1 MLTLAAGD
9 TELVLAPEAGGSIAA
24 FRWRGIDV
32 MRASGDEAV
41 TARDPLGLAC
51 FPLVPYSNRIAHGR
65 FVWDGR
71 EVRLPRNFGAHPHA
85 IHGLGWQAP
94 WAVAASGETSATLTY
109 AHDGSVWPWAFDA
122 IQDFAVTDDG
132 FDVVLSVTNRGATDM
147 PAGLGLHPYFPNPPA
162 TQLTARLDGWWR
174 TDAFVMPLGHAAEV
188 RDDWSHRLH
197 AAGTTDHVF
206 SGLSGPVA
214 LDWPT
219 HRLTFAASAN
229 AQWLVVYAPAGDTI
243 TAIEPVTQPTDA
255 LNLSG
260 QPGVAR
266 LAPGETLTL
275 SVAYRVSPGRSA

>member
-1 MLTLAAGD
+1 MRLASGD
-9 TELVLAPEAGGSIAA
+9 TELVLAPEVGGSIAA

-41 TARDPLGLAC
+41 AARDPLGLAC

-65 FVWDGR
+65 FVWNGR
-71 EVRLPRNFGAHPHA
+71 EVRLPRNFGTHPHA
-85 IHGLGWQAP
+85 IHGLAWQAP
-94 WAVAASGETSATLTY
+94 WAGTANDTTASLAY

-122 IQDFAVTDDG
+122 RQDFTVTDDG
-132 FDVVLSVTNRGATDM
+132 FDVALSVTNRDATDM

-162 TQLTARLDGWWR
+162 TRLTAKLDGWWR
-174 TDAFVMPLGHAAEV
+174 TDAFVMPLGHVAEV
-188 RDDWSHRLH
+188 GDDWSHRLH
-197 AAGTTDHVF
+197 GRTTTDHVF
-206 SGLSGPVA
+206 TGPAGPVA

-219 HRLTFAASAN
+219 HRLTFTASAN
-229 AQWLVVYAPAGDTI
+229 AQWLVVYAPTGDSI
-243 TAIEPVTQPTDA
+243 TAVEPVTHPTDA

-275 SVAYRVSPGRSA
+275 TVAYRVSPAGTSA

>member
-1 MLTLAAGD
+1 MRLAAGD
-9 TELVLAPEAGGSIAA
+9 TELVLAPEAGGGIAR

-32 MRASGDEAV
+32 MRPAADAAV
-41 TARDPLGLAC
+41 AARDPLGLAC

-94 WAVAASGETSATLTY
+94 WAVAASSATSATLTC
-109 AHDGSVWPWAFDA
+109 AHDGSIWPWAFDTG
-122 IQDFAVTDDG
+122 QDFTVVDDG
-132 FDVVLSVTNRGATDM
+132 FDVALSVTNRGATDM

-162 TQLTARLDGWWR
+162 TRLTAALDGWWR
-174 TDAFVMPLGHAAEV
+174 TDAFVMPLDHVAEA

-206 SGLSGPVA
+206 TGLHGPVV

-219 HRLTFAASAN
+219 HRVMFTASAN
-229 AQWLVVYAPAGDTI
+229 AQWLVVYAPAGDSI
-243 TAIEPVTQPTDA
+243 TAVEPVTQPTDA

-275 SVAYRVSPGRSA
+275 AAAYRVQPPR